1 MSNHR
6 VHSSNVNSS
15 NVHSFNVISSNA
27 TSINTESQMPN
38 SREVLESAARVAI
51 DTDNHRQKLERI
63 KSEVTSGTYA
73 IDSKRVAA
81 ATASGIEKEI
91 FFSKFEDEN

>member
-1 MSNHR
+1 MSNRR
-6 VHSSNVNSS
+6 VNSTNVNSS
-15 NVHSFNVISSNA
+15 NA
-27 TSINTESQMPN
+27 TSFNTESLMPN

-51 DTDNHRQKLERI
+51 DTDSHRQKLERI
-63 KSEVTSGTYA
+63 KSEVASGTYA